1 MRQSPSSLSSRSGSL
16 TPNQS
21 RGPTFSPGPYSA
33 SPDPVCLVNFN
44 TLNFANLRS
53 RNGGVLITHPLK
65 TMMICTILAYVSLIY
80 YYFEFFTN

>member
-33 SPDPVCLVNFN
+33 SPDPVCLI
-44 TLNFANLRS
+44 NLIHS
-53 RNGGVLITHPLK
+53 IF
-65 TMMICTILAYVSLIY
+65 LIY
-80 YYFEFFTN
+80 VPGMVEY